1 LVGGPIVVIL
11 TGLGSPYGVDAM
23 ALFLVGGVYLPVGL
37 LTAGGAS
44 GIRFLARRL
53 SRSLPLELAAIT
65 MGGVMGAA
73 VYLPVLAAGYR
84 TWTDALFGWGL
95 AAGGTLGVALVATIL
110 RAVAE
115 RRNATQTTP

>member
-44 GIRFLARRL
+44 GIRFLARRQ
-53 SRSLPLELAAIT
+53 SGSLPLELAAIT
-65 MGGVMGAA
+65 IGGLMGAA
-73 VYLPVLAAGYR
+73 VYLPVLALGYP
-84 TWTDALFGWGL
+84 TWTGALPGWGL
-95 AAGGTLGVALVATIL
+95 AAGGTVGVALVATIL

-115 RRNATQTTP
+115 RRNATQPTP